1 MDGPRHRNSPATRK
15 LNYKDY
21 SLRWVTTK
29 ATKSFA
35 PDEPHNRVVS
45 LMTST
50 ILETKSSLL
59 LKILLFLSHQIRLWI
74 SYHNQFLYIYDKS
87 MVDHVLNSTFFY
99 AQRVLWPMGHLL
111 FAKPSTALIGFDK
124 LF

>member
-59 LKILLFLSHQIRLWI
+59 LKILLFLSHQIDQVTMIANDL
-74 SYHNQFLYIYDKS
+74 
-87 MVDHVLNSTFFY
+87 VVGVLDRQPTKGST
-99 AQRVLWPMGHLL
+99 R
-111 FAKPSTALIGFDK
+111 SR
-124 LF
+124 